1 MTSQSVP
8 PTQAAYE
15 LSTFDG
21 FQSELIRLLKQ
32 EGAGAALV
40 DATTQSFLFLD
51 NEELCNV
58 ELIEGDDLTSPK
70 GIYCLDDACIISP
83 AAWSGDSW
91 TISTA
96 METQKL
102 IREPQFVRLSFIGE
116 LQRVQCIGGHLS
128 ISDDDICSD
137 CTHCTSQGDSCTC
150 SKEWPGYQ
158 DDSGYVQKCMY
169 LTIATL

>member
-1 MTSQSVP
+1 MTSKSVP

-102 IREPQFVRLSFIGE
+102 IREPRFVRLSFIGD
-116 LQRVQCIGGHLS
+116 LQPVQCFGGQKS

-137 CTHCTSQGDSCTC
+137 CTNCCTQGNSSTC
-150 SKEWPGYQ
+150 SEGWPGYQ
-158 DDSGYVQKCMY
+158 DDSGYVQKCMR
-169 LTIATL
+169 LTCAPL